1 MPNRMNIALVGLPA
15 REAAALTIFV
25 GIGVG
30 VKNSSCTAVAF
41 RPGLALPPADLCVID
56 MAGIGLSQWSAK
68 AEADLLTLLGGKN
81 ALLLLFP
88 SNTSWVDKA
97 QGHGR
102 QMLHCLT
109 KPYSSED
116 MCAALA
122 RLGSGAAPARAEP
135 LAAPARWAAVARP
148 AADLARP
155 AAAMAAPAPT
165 HASLHKP
172 AAAPVHQVVLP
183 AAAPL
188 HQAASHKPAVA
199 LPHQAPSHKPAPAQR
214 LPLQGSLQALRTM
227 FPDLDR
233 HLLLVRLLD
242 LVVTERPQELRLT
255 LHHSIVLHPGE
266 GWVVHNAAPGMLE
279 RLAQDGSSVTTMS
292 ARELDSKQALVR
304 AASLPASR
312 ASLDTFLWL
321 LAESS
326 FGRQAPSA
334 RRDAELQ
341 LRSIPGFTRLPGV
354 ENLFLQLAAICV
366 RLPQTLSSLRAAF
379 PEQDPL
385 EISRFMLLSTVSG
398 LGNLSLVAATAGA
411 AAYPAPVARA
421 VVRQESSGFFR
432 AMLKKLF

>member
-30 VKNSSCTAVAF
+30 VKDSSCTAVAF

-56 MAGIGLSQWSAK
+56 MAGIGLAQWSVK

-109 KPYSSED
+109 KPYTSED
-116 MCAALA
+116 MRAALA
-122 RLGSGAAPARAEP
+122 RLGIGAAPARAEP
-135 LAAPARWAAVARP
+135 VAEVARVTAVARP

-155 AAAMAAPAPT
+155 AAVAAPMASAPAP
-165 HASLHKP
+165 APLHKP
-172 AAAPVHQVVLP
+172 APAPLYQAVSQKP

-188 HQAASHKPAVA
+188 HQGSSHT
-199 LPHQAPSHKPAPAQR
+199 PAPAQR
-214 LPLQGSLQALRTM
+214 LPLQGSLQALRTI

-233 HLLLVRLLD
+233 HLLLARLLD
-242 LVVTERPQELRLT
+242 LVVTNRPQELRLT
-255 LHHSIVLHPGE
+255 LHHSIVFHPGE
-266 GWVVHNAAPGMLE
+266 GWVVHNAAPSMLE
-279 RLAQDGSSVTTMS
+279 RLAQDGSSVATMS
-292 ARELDSKQALVR
+292 ARELDSEQALAR
-304 AASLPASR
+304 AASLQATR

-334 RRDAELQ
+334 RRDAELK
-341 LRSIPGFTRLPGV
+341 LRSIPGFTRIPGV

-379 PEQDPL
+379 PDQDPL

-398 LGNLSLVAATAGA
+398 LGNLSLVAATAGIA
-411 AAYPAPVARA
+411 PYPAPVPRP